1 MKHIKTPV
9 RMGELTPSIWEGD
22 ALLCH
27 VGSGDA
33 DSYRKANEITLV
45 LNERDDVI
53 AQRDA
58 LAAAAHNARDI
69 LFEWFPDEPD
79 DVRDKRVV
87 IRELD
92 AALAL
97 VRGEG
102 EQ

>member
-9 RMGELTPSIWEGD
+9 TMAKLTSSIWEGD

-58 LAAAAHNARDI
+58 MVNACDMMVEADDFDDAQLARLAVKAARD
-69 LFEWFPDEPD
+69 
-79 DVRDKRVV
+79 
-87 IRELD
+87 
-92 AALAL
+92 ALAL
-97 VRGEG
+97 VRREG
-102 EQ
+102 K